1 MLVHAQTTVG
11 SALAYER
18 GVDAGQ
24 ALLADAIRLGVAIGA
39 DEQVCRAAVNVAW
52 SALDE
57 QRLDRAEADCA
68 TALALADAREQRAF
82 RLYALATRARLHV
95 ARGRW
100 DAAVADADEVLAQTE
115 GPAVARIPAL
125 TCLAIVE
132 GRRGQARAE
141 SLLAEAAGLAR
152 VTGELQ
158 RLRPVACA
166 LAELAWLRGDTE
178 AIDEVTGAPYALAL
192 EVGHAWDVGE
202 LASWRWRAGL
212 MHDAPACAEP
222 HRLLIT
228 GEALAAAEC
237 WRSIGDRYQVALCL
251 GESDDPDALVEALC
265 DRRGARRR
273 GPRAAAA
280 PAPTG
285 ARHERPARAAA
296 VHPRQPCRA
305 HEPAA
310 RDPRARRY
318 GRDER
323 RDRPPALPHPEDRR
337 TPRGRGA
344 WRSSSV
350 TSRAAAVAQAHALGL
365 VEGRGP

>member
-1 MLVHAQTTVG
+1 MPIPRSQPVARLSPCGGRRATRSRLADDLRVLSRLLWWASGDGAAAAQAGDEAVEILEPLGASLGLALAYANRAQLLMLAQRSEEAVTVGERAIALARELGDDAVLVHAQTTVG

-24 ALLADAIRLGVAIGA
+24 AQLADAIRLGVAIGA

-202 LASWRWRAGL
+202 LASWRWRAG
-212 MHDAPACAEP
+212 APA
-222 HRLLIT
+222 
-228 GEALAAAEC
+228 
-237 WRSIGDRYQVALCL
+237 
-251 GESDDPDALVEALC
+251 
-265 DRRGARRR
+265 
-273 GPRAAAA
+273 
-280 PAPTG
+280 
-285 ARHERPARAAA
+285 
-296 VHPRQPCRA
+296 
-305 HEPAA
+305 
-310 RDPRARRY
+310 
-318 GRDER
+318 
-323 RDRPPALPHPEDRR
+323 
-337 TPRGRGA
+337 
-344 WRSSSV
+344 
-350 TSRAAAVAQAHALGL
+350 
-365 VEGRGP
+365 